1 MTTTTLILIIIA
13 AAVVLLVALGTMYV
27 KAPPSYAYIRS
38 GIKRV
43 PRVMI
48 GTGGFKIPVFE
59 RLDRVYL
66 GQVTVDVKTNKSV
79 PTHDFINVNVDAV
92 CKVRVQPSDEGTRLA
107 AKNFLNMD
115 TTGIAAQVQDS
126 LEGNMREVIGA
137 LTLEEIN
144 TNRDAFSD
152 QIQSKASPDM
162 EKLGLEIISCNI
174 QNVTDDNNLI
184 RDLGADNTYA
194 IKKNAAITKANA
206 EKEIAL
212 AEQNAKKEATD
223 IRVKTETEISERN
236 NELSIKQSELK
247 MLSDTKKADADAAYE
262 IQRQEQQKT
271 INTKTVDAQ
280 IEQTMREQILSQ
292 ERIKITENELKAQ
305 VNAKADAE
313 KYRVEI
319 DAQALLEQ
327 QKREAEAKA
336 YLAEQEARATKA
348 KADAE
353 KYAAMQEA
361 AAIEAKGRA
370 QATAIEANLNAEAEG
385 IRAKGLA
392 EAEAMEKK
400 AEAYNKYG
408 QVAIID
414 MLTRMNEKVL
424 PEVAKN
430 IAEPMS
436 KIGNMTVYGTSG
448 TEPSGVAQ
456 NVPTVI
462 KQTFDVMKDVTGVD
476 MADIAKAN
484 SIEARVNKNIN
495 IDGLDG
501 VVKKGK

>member
-1 MTTTTLILIIIA
+1 M
-13 AAVVLLVALGTMYV
+13 
-27 KAPPSYAYIRS
+27 
-38 GIKRV
+38 
-43 PRVMI
+43 
-48 GTGGFKIPVFE
+48 
-59 RLDRVYL
+59 
-66 GQVTVDVKTNKSV
+66 
-79 PTHDFINVNVDAV
+79 
-92 CKVRVQPSDEGTRLA
+92 
-107 AKNFLNMD
+107 
-115 TTGIAAQVQDS
+115 
-126 LEGNMREVIGA
+126 
-137 LTLEEIN
+137 
-144 TNRDAFSD
+144 
-152 QIQSKASPDM
+152 
-162 EKLGLEIISCNI
+162 
-174 QNVTDDNNLI
+174 
-184 RDLGADNTYA
+184 
-194 IKKNAAITKANA
+194 
-206 EKEIAL
+206 
-212 AEQNAKKEATD
+212 
-223 IRVKTETEISERN
+223 KTETEISERN

-336 YLAEQEARATKA
+336 YLAEQEARALKA

-370 QATAIEANLNAEAEG
+370 QAAAIEANLNAEAEG

-400 AEAYNKYG
+400 AEAYDKYG

-436 KIGNMTVYGTSG
+436 KIGSMTVYGTSG

-501 VVKKGK
+501 IVKK